1 MPRGSRTALGPPAGV
16 QGRLTVNGVG
26 RVGRGAAAGCG
37 CLVSGCLGCH
47 LASVARLAHKVVDG
61 LGLAPALLGDDVGKV
76 DGTPRLRWQ
85 PGAPVG
91 RARTDGTTTARGGA
105 RELSPSPERSVA
117 LVAPGWSGRRSRS
130 SRRADQSSSHLG
142 CTPPRSWSV
151 ARRCSASAV
160 AREHQ
165 SERSDGP

>member
-16 QGRLTVNGVG
+16 QGHLTVNGVG

-47 LASVARLAHKVVDG
+47 LASVARLADEGVDG

-117 LVAPGWSGRRSRS
+117 FGGTWLVGS
-130 SRRADQSSSHLG
+130 
-142 CTPPRSWSV
+142 T
-151 ARRCSASAV
+151 
-160 AREHQ
+160 
-165 SERSDGP
+165 